1 MLLKEMSF
9 RDIVDKYLY
18 INAASVAQGL
28 GSIFEVTDD
37 TTGLL
42 CYGYIDDEAG
52 VTLEILCCAVHDEAQ
67 KTLRLLRGNDEQM
80 ARIRLAEL
88 LETKAAVLSGD
99 MPRLSEFH
107 SKVERIRQ
115 AYKQDEARAAMRS
128 LTSLDPVRLPTQP
141 DIVTV
146 YLVRGEEAEAVPVL
160 LREVREVKLIGT
172 LLAEP
177 QMAAG
182 LHKGDELS
190 FFLVRNEKGIM
201 CMAVVAEA

>member
-18 INAASVAQGL
+18 INAAGVAQGL
-28 GSIFEVTDD
+28 GSIFEVTED

-42 CYGYIDDEAG
+42 CYGYIDEAG

-67 KTLRLLRGNDEQM
+67 KTLRLLQGSDEQ
-80 ARIRLAEL
+80 AAKLRLAEL
-88 LETKAAVLSGD
+88 PEAKAAVLPGD

-115 AYKQDEARAAMRS
+115 AYKPDEARAAMRS

-160 LREVREVKLIGT
+160 LREVREVKIIGT
-172 LLAEP
+172 LLVEP

-201 CMAVVAEA
+201 CMAVVADA